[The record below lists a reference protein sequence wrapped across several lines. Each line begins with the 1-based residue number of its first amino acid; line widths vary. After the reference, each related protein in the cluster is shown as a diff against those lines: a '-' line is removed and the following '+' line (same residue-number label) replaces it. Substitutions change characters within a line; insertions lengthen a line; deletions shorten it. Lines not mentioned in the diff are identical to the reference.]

1 MRTSKAGSSP
11 FLCHALCNSP
21 RFVFHKCI
29 PKLSRWIRSFS
40 FFPLFLFPCK
50 KKPWVLHLVL
60 RFAQRFDSVNIFMS
74 PSAAG
79 QRLRGFVWPCYFS
92 EPEHEVSSS
101 SSVASIPREKCTF
114 KTNKR
119 PSRVTAK
126 ELRGQLSSK
135 FQTIIRFYGT
145 LCN

>member
-1 MRTSKAGSSP
+1 MQTSKAGSSP

-29 PKLSRWIRSFS
+29 PKLSRWIRA
-40 FFPLFLFPCK
+40 FFFFLSACFPVK
-50 KKPWVLHLVL
+50 TLG
-60 RFAQRFDSVNIFMS
+60 SS
-74 PSAAG
+74 PCAKVCTTVRQCQHFREPRTAG

-101 SSVASIPREKCTF
+101 GSVASIPREKCTF

>member
-1 MRTSKAGSSP
+1 MLLDSDCGALFGLATS
-11 FLCHALCNSP
+11 
-21 RFVFHKCI
+21 
-29 PKLSRWIRSFS
+29 
-40 FFPLFLFPCK
+40 
-50 KKPWVLHLVL
+50 
-60 RFAQRFDSVNIFMS
+60 
-74 PSAAG
+74 
-79 QRLRGFVWPCYFS
+79 S